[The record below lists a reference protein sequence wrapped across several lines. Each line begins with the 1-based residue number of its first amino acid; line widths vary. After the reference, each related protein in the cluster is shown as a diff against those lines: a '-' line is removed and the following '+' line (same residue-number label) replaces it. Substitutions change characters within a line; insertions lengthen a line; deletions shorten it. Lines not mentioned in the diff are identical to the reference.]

1 VQRARR
7 EERYDPPDSRH
18 RGWRQLTGMPNIR
31 SAAQPPVI
39 EIIIPARNEANRLPE
54 GLTALCE
61 KAATLPLRT
70 AILVVDSASTDSTAD
85 VVRQWPAGP
94 VPVGLLRC
102 DRPGKG
108 IAVRTGLLATQAPF
122 VGFCDA
128 DMATDLSALD
138 VAVSFLAAGHP
149 LVIGSRGLRGS
160 VVETRSSALRGVG
173 ATLFRTMAS
182 WILPGTADTQ
192 CGFKFFA
199 GPLART
205 AVRSLRTAGF
215 AFDVE
220 LLAACL
226 QLGATVTEIPV
237 YWRDIAGSTF
247 SVRRHS
253 AAVFRDLASIWL
265 RSRILDS
272 RPAGRPAD
280 MPGFATGSWAIART
294 GGREDLHPL
303 AAGVANT

>member
-1 VQRARR
+1 VASI
-7 EERYDPPDSRH
+7 P
-18 RGWRQLTGMPNIR
+18 
-31 SAAQPPVI
+31 SAVHPPVI
-39 EIIIPARNEANRLPE
+39 EIIVPARNEARRLPE
-54 GLTALCE
+54 GLGALCE

-70 AILVVDSASTDSTAD
+70 AILVVDSASTDETAE
-85 VVRQWPAGP
+85 VVRAWPAGP

-108 IAVRTGLLATQAPF
+108 VAVRAGLLATQAPF

-149 LVIGSRGLRGS
+149 LVIGSRQLTGS
-160 VVETRSSALRGVG
+160 VVDARSSRLREAG
-173 ATLFRTMAS
+173 AALFRTMAR

-192 CGFKFFA
+192 CGFKFFS
-199 GPLART
+199 GPLARA
-205 AVRSLRTAGF
+205 AVRPLRTAGF

-220 LLAACL
+220 LLATCL

-237 YWRDIAGSTF
+237 HWRDITGSTF

-253 AAVFRDLASIWL
+253 AAVFRDLGVIWL
-265 RSRILDS
+265 RSRMLQD
-272 RPAGRPAD
+272 
-280 MPGFATGSWAIART
+280 PGFLLDT
-294 GGREDLHPL
+294 GREYLPRL
-303 AAGVANT
+303 TAGAAHI